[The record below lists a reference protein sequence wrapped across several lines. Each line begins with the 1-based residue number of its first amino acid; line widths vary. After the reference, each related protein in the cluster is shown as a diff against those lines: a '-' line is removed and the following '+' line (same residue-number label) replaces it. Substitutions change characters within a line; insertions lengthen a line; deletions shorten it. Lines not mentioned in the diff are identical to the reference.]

1 MNNIYKIFKGFQK
14 IYLLAYY
21 WIKNRV
27 SNSPVTSDTQVV
39 VSLTT
44 YDKRFA
50 VVYLTIDSIAS
61 GNLKPKRL
69 ILWLQDEA
77 LFTNL
82 PKTLQRLQKR
92 GLEIKLVQNYGSH
105 TKYYPYVRQYAGDD
119 LPLVTADDDVF
130 YPGYWLQG
138 LYQSYLEND
147 AIVSC
152 YRAHVVLL
160 DDASDDKVA
169 PFYQWGMC
177 ASDEPSF
184 RNHATGVSGVIYPP
198 RLQQALAAAGDQFLE
213 LCPKGDDI
221 WLHANA
227 IRNGYKIKQIFKKDL
242 HFRTIPFTQQ
252 GGLIQQNAHEGL
264 NTLQAD
270 KTYTAADIAILRQ
283 EKV

>member
-1 MNNIYKIFKGFQK
+1 MNNIYKIFKGLQK

-21 WIKNRV
+21 WIKNRL
-27 SNSPVTSDTQVV
+27 SSSPVTSDTQVV

-50 VVYLTIDSIAS
+50 VVYLTIESIAN

-77 LFTNL
+77 LYTSL

-105 TKYYPYVRQYAGDD
+105 TKYYPYVRQYAGDG
-119 LPLVTADDDVF
+119 LPLVTSDDDVF
-130 YPGYWLQG
+130 YPRYWLEG
-138 LYQSYLEND
+138 LYQAYLKD
-147 AIVSC
+147 DKVVSC

-160 DDASDDKVA
+160 DDTSDDKVA
-169 PFYQWGMC
+169 PYYKWGMC
-177 ASDEPSF
+177 ASDAPSF
-184 RNHATGVSGVIYPP
+184 MHHATGVSGVIYPP
-198 RLQQALAAAGDQFLE
+198 RLQQALSDAGEQFLD

-221 WLHANA
+221 WLHAHA

-242 HFRTIPFTQQ
+242 HFRTIPFTQK
-252 GGLIQQNAHEGL
+252 GGLIQQNAHQGL
-264 NTLQAD
+264 NTMQAD

-283 EKV
+283 EKA